1 MTYVLDANAVSAV
14 MRGDVRVLARLRETP
29 KREVLVPH
37 PVFAE
42 IAYGIARL
50 ARSRRKDALRRRF
63 DLVKGELLR
72 AEWTDDVSEAFGEI
86 KSHLEKK
93 GTRIEDFDAAIAA
106 HARARAGI
114 LVTSNVAH
122 MIRVPGLRIEDWSKA

>member
-1 MTYVLDANAVSAV
+1 MLTHLRAV
-14 MRGDVRVLARLRETP
+14 P
-29 KREVLVPH
+29 KRDVFVPH

-50 ARSRRKDALRRRF
+50 PRSKRKDALRRRF
-63 DLVKGELLR
+63 DIVRQEFSR
-72 AEWTDDVSEAFGEI
+72 ADWTDDVSDAFGAI
-86 KSHLEKK
+86 KARLEKK

-106 HARARAGI
+106 HARARQAT

-122 MIRVPGLRIEDWSKA
+122 MLRIPDLRIEDWSS